1 MSCGSYCLTCQAI
14 LIYADAMKT
23 SVRFRLLLMALLP
36 LILLMPLL
44 LLLGLSR
51 WTSEYDKLLISK
63 VESDL
68 RVAEQYLSRIMVS
81 TGTDLSSIAE
91 AAEFAQTLT
100 QPVAAQLSYLERKR
114 TELGMDFLYFQ
125 PTDPQN
131 GGSRW
136 PVIQNALEGQ
146 STTVIDIFSPA
157 DLQRI
162 SADLAMQ
169 ASIDLVATEA
179 AVPTNRTKEGRGMIV
194 HSASPVTLDQQS
206 GVVVG
211 GILLNRNLDFIDTIN
226 ELVYLNAVTGGVG
239 QGTATLFLE
248 DVRVSTNVRLFE
260 DIRALGTRVSAE
272 VRQAVLG
279 EGATWLAPAFVVN
292 DWYVSGYLPISD
304 SFGSRVG
311 MLYVGFLEEPFTT
324 AKRDAIL
331 WMLIAFIAVLL
342 ISAPLFLWLAKSIFA
357 PLEAMTKIM
366 KRVEGGDLSA
376 RNGNVAASGEIS
388 QVAAHLDSLLEQVQD
403 RDKELR
409 DWAELLNSRVD
420 RRTSELRDTNT
431 KLEETTQ
438 QLVMSEKLAAIGE
451 ITAGVAHEINNPV
464 AVIQG
469 NLDVMRDALG
479 AATKEVETELTLIDQ
494 QVTRITAI
502 VGKLLQFARPGDFSG
517 DHSSVT
523 LEATIADCLVFVAHE
538 LSTKNIQVQSNLGQT
553 PAIRID
559 PGELQQVIVNLIMNA
574 VQAMGNNG
582 VLTLTL
588 KNEKHEEQTGACLT
602 VQDNGAGIAADR
614 IAKVFDPF
622 FTTKPGEGTGL
633 GLSISQTIIQR
644 AGGLISVKNNV
655 NGGAEFRVWLPSVSE
670 TA

>member
-1 MSCGSYCLTCQAI
+1 
-14 LIYADAMKT
+14 MKT

-36 LILLMPLL
+36 LTLLMPLL

-81 TGTDLSSIAE
+81 TGKDLSSIAE
-91 AAEFAQTLT
+91 AAEFAHALT
-100 QPVAAQLSYLERKR
+100 QPMAVQLSYLERKR
-114 TELGMDFLYFQ
+114 AELGMDFLYFQ
-125 PTDPQN
+125 PADAKKD
-131 GGSRW
+131 GSRW
-136 PVIQNALEGQ
+136 PVIQSAIEGQ
-146 STTVIDIFSPA
+146 PSTAIDIFAAS
-157 DLQRI
+157 DLEKI
-162 SADLAMQ
+162 SIKLAEQ
-169 ASIDLVATEA
+169 ARIDLIATEA
-179 AVPTNRTKEGRGMIV
+179 ALPTERTTEGRGMIV
-194 HSASPVTLDQQS
+194 HSASPVTLKHQS

-226 ELVYLNAVTGGVG
+226 ELVYLNAVTGGIR

-260 DIRALGTRVSAE
+260 DIRALGTRVSAQ

-279 EGATWLAPAFVVN
+279 EGSTWLAPAFVVN
-292 DWYVSGYLPISD
+292 DWYISGYLPIHD
-304 SFGSRVG
+304 SFDARVG

-324 AKRDAIL
+324 AKRNAIL
-331 WMLIAFIAVLL
+331 WMSVAFIGVIL

-357 PLEAMTKIM
+357 PLEAMIRTM
-366 KRVEGGDLSA
+366 QRVESGDLSA
-376 RNGNVAASGEIS
+376 RNGNVAAVGEIG

-409 DWAELLNSRVD
+409 DWADQLNSRVD
-420 RRTSELRDTNT
+420 RRTSELRDANT

-469 NLDVMRDALG
+469 NVDVMRDTLG
-479 AATKEVETELTLIDQ
+479 AATKTVETELTLIDR

-502 VGKLLQFARPGDFSG
+502 VGKLLQFASPSDFSG
-517 DHSSVT
+517 DQSSVT
-523 LEATIADCLVFVAHE
+523 LESALADCLLLVAHE
-538 LSTKNIQVQSNLGQT
+538 LNIKNIQVQTQIGKTLV
-553 PAIRID
+553 IRID
-559 PGELQQVIVNLIMNA
+559 PGEFQQVIVNLIMNA
-574 VQAMGNNG
+574 AQAMGNNG
-582 VLTLTL
+582 VLILSL
-588 KNEKHEEQTGACLT
+588 KNGIHEGQKGACLT
-602 VQDNGAGIAADR
+602 VQDNGPGIAADR
-614 IAKVFDPF
+614 IEKVFDPF

-644 AGGLISVKNNV
+644 AGGLISVRNHPK
-655 NGGAEFRVWLPSVSE
+655 GGAEFRVWLPPVREDVRE
-670 TA
+670 TEMQV

>member
-1 MSCGSYCLTCQAI
+1 
-14 LIYADAMKT
+14 MKT

-36 LILLMPLL
+36 LTLLMPLL

-81 TGTDLSSIAE
+81 TGKDLSSIAE
-91 AAEFAQTLT
+91 AAEFAHALT
-100 QPVAAQLSYLERKR
+100 QPMAVQLSYLERKR
-114 TELGMDFLYFQ
+114 AELGMDFLYFQ
-125 PTDPQN
+125 PADAKKD
-131 GGSRW
+131 GSRW
-136 PVIQNALEGQ
+136 PVIQSAIEGQ
-146 STTVIDIFSPA
+146 PSTAIDIFAAS
-157 DLQRI
+157 DLEKI
-162 SADLAMQ
+162 SIKLAEQ
-169 ASIDLVATEA
+169 ARIDLIATEA
-179 AVPTNRTKEGRGMIV
+179 ALPTERTTEGRGMIV
-194 HSASPVTLDQQS
+194 HSASPVTLKHQS

-226 ELVYLNAVTGGVG
+226 ELVYLNAVTGGIR

-260 DIRALGTRVSAE
+260 DIRALGTRVSAQ

-279 EGATWLAPAFVVN
+279 EGSTWLAPAFVVN
-292 DWYVSGYLPISD
+292 DWYISGYLPIHD
-304 SFGSRVG
+304 SFDARVG

-324 AKRDAIL
+324 AKRNAIL
-331 WMLIAFIAVLL
+331 WMSVAFIGVIL

-357 PLEAMTKIM
+357 PLEAMTRTM
-366 KRVEGGDLSA
+366 QRVESGDLSA
-376 RNGNVAASGEIS
+376 RNGNVAAVGEIG

-409 DWAELLNSRVD
+409 DWADQLNSRVD
-420 RRTSELRDTNT
+420 RRTSELRDANT

-469 NLDVMRDALG
+469 NVDVMRDTLG
-479 AATKEVETELTLIDQ
+479 AATKKVETELTLIDR

-502 VGKLLQFARPGDFSG
+502 VGKLLQFASPSDFSG
-517 DHSSVT
+517 DQSSVT
-523 LEATIADCLVFVAHE
+523 LESALADCLLLVAHE
-538 LSTKNIQVQSNLGQT
+538 LNIKNIQVQTQIGKTLV
-553 PAIRID
+553 IRID
-559 PGELQQVIVNLIMNA
+559 PGEFQQVIVNLIMNA
-574 VQAMGNNG
+574 AQAMGNNG
-582 VLTLTL
+582 VLILSL
-588 KNEKHEEQTGACLT
+588 KNGIHEGQKGACLT
-602 VQDNGAGIAADR
+602 VQDNGPGIAADR
-614 IAKVFDPF
+614 IGKVFDPF
-622 FTTKPGEGTGL
+622 YTTKPGEGTGL

-644 AGGLISVKNNV
+644 AGGLISVRNHPT
-655 NGGAEFRVWLPSVSE
+655 GGAEFRVWLPPVREDVRE
-670 TA
+670 TEMQV